1 MTKTVD
7 TAVITVR
14 GIKILF
20 IKSQLFIRPTPAGI
34 NIRGMVSR
42 KKFPGPSTA
51 SSFTALRHSKA
62 KSRKSPYTPAGIGNG
77 SRTYYGDAEND
88 SDALHEFHLQSLLIF
103 INAYIL
109 SLRFSSHNRK
119 SSHFSVEIK
128 RIYGLYL

>member
-62 KSRKSPYTPAGIGNG
+62 KSRKSPYTPEGIGNG
-77 SRTYYGDAEND
+77 SRTLRNSPITVSYT
-88 SDALHEFHLQSLLIF
+88 HLTLPT
-103 INAYIL
+103 
-109 SLRFSSHNRK
+109 
-119 SSHFSVEIK
+119 K
-128 RIYGLYL
+128 RIV